1 LIYDV
6 VLASRGW
13 GVEEFRLAT
22 PEFLSASR
30 WAVMAE
36 RAVAVFQEAQT
47 TAAMEIPRGD
57 AAYATRVARAKVAS
71 VAMVKDWQP
80 WLFPED
86 DDGST

>member
-13 GVEEFRLAT
+13 GVDEFRLAT

-36 RAVAVFQEAQT
+36 RAVPVFQEAQA
-47 TAAMEIPRGD
+47 TAEMEIPRGD
-57 AAYATRVARAKVAS
+57 ASLASRVARARVGA
-71 VAMVKDWQP
+71 VAMVKEWQP

-86 DDGST
+86 DDGGT